1 MGLRPQI
8 CTPLDLCL
16 FISKVKRLTSV
27 WCVNNWHSY
36 LHDGFFFYCIESF
49 CKLLGFLS
57 LCTQQLW
64 LFLRLEFI
72 LRIRWNDRLSW
83 GLLRV
88 LSGFN
93 VFKAFNCRS
102 SMDIVAEFE
111 GDWNFFAV
119 ICPSKNSFILNF
131 NWDVVLNDILLPIL
145 NKVAW
150 RHHRAALESSPGKML
165 VLNGKLQFD
174 VFTIFADY
182 FEILAQELSSVYFF
196 RWWLLP

>member
-8 CTPLDLCL
+8 WTPLDLFL
-16 FISKVKRLTSV
+16 MISKVKRLTVV

-49 CKLLGFLS
+49 CKLLGFLG

-64 LFLRLEFI
+64 LLLRLEFI

-93 VFKAFNCRS
+93 VFEAFNRWS
-102 SMDIVAEFE
+102 GIDIVAEFE
-111 GDWNFFAV
+111 DDWNFLAV
-119 ICPSKNSFILNF
+119 ICPSKNSLILNF
-131 NWDVVLNDILLPIL
+131 NLDVVLNEIKTIPI
-145 NKVAW
+145 KVAW
-150 RHHRAALESSPGKML
+150 RHHWAALESSPGKML
-165 VLNGKLQFD
+165 ILNGKLQFD
-174 VFTIFADY
+174 AFTIFADY
-182 FEILAQELSSVYFF
+182 FEILAQGLSSVYFF